1 MVLFLICRKIVPKQK
16 QNKQDLNYLEFQVS
30 FIRLVPIWV
39 QTCYCNTNVLT
50 LHIKLIIM
58 DIAIQKKAQS
68 FRLPI
73 DLIERLKKMAKRQNR
88 SLNNFV
94 ECALLDIAY
103 SEPNAETKA
112 AIEEAKSGKL
122 QGPLDV
128 SSVEAMYKSM
138 GL

>member
-1 MVLFLICRKIVPKQK
+1 
-16 QNKQDLNYLEFQVS
+16 
-30 FIRLVPIWV
+30 
-39 QTCYCNTNVLT
+39 
-50 LHIKLIIM
+50 M
-58 DIAIQKKAQS
+58 DIAMKKKAQS

-73 DLIERLKKMAKRQNR
+73 DLIDRLKQMAKLENR

-94 ECALLDIAY
+94 ECALLDLAY
-103 SEPNAETKA
+103 NEPNEDTKA
-112 AIEEAKSGKL
+112 AIEEARSGKL

>member
-1 MVLFLICRKIVPKQK
+1 M
-16 QNKQDLNYLEFQVS
+16 DL
-30 FIRLVPIWV
+30 
-39 QTCYCNTNVLT
+39 
-50 LHIKLIIM
+50 
-58 DIAIQKKAQS
+58 AIQKKAQS

-73 DLIERLKKMAKRQNR
+73 ELIERLKKMARKQNR

-94 ECALLDIAY
+94 ECALLDLAY
-103 SEPNAETKA
+103 SKPNEETLA

>member
-1 MVLFLICRKIVPKQK
+1 MH
-16 QNKQDLNYLEFQVS
+16 
-30 FIRLVPIWV
+30 
-39 QTCYCNTNVLT
+39 TNNSD
-50 LHIKLIIM
+50 M

-68 FRLPI
+68 FRLPV
-73 DLIERLKKMAKRQNR
+73 DLIEKLKGLARKQNR

-94 ECALLDIAY
+94 ECALLDLVY
-103 SEPNAETKA
+103 SEPNEETLA

-128 SSVEAMYKSM
+128 SSVDAMYKSM

>member
-1 MVLFLICRKIVPKQK
+1 M
-16 QNKQDLNYLEFQVS
+16 
-30 FIRLVPIWV
+30 
-39 QTCYCNTNVLT
+39 T
-50 LHIKLIIM
+50 
-58 DIAIQKKAQS
+58 IQKKAQS

-73 DLIERLKKMAKRQNR
+73 NLIERLKQMAKLQNR

-103 SEPNAETKA
+103 TEPNAETKA
-112 AIEEAKSGKL
+112 ALEEAKDGLL

-128 SSVEAMYKSM
+128 SSVDAMYKSM

>member
-1 MVLFLICRKIVPKQK
+1 MHTK
-16 QNKQDLNYLEFQVS
+16 DA
-30 FIRLVPIWV
+30 
-39 QTCYCNTNVLT
+39 
-50 LHIKLIIM
+50 IM

-68 FRLPI
+68 FRLPV
-73 DLIERLKKMAKRQNR
+73 DLIERLKKLARQQNR

-94 ECALLDIAY
+94 ECALIDLAY
-103 SEPNAETKA
+103 SEPNAETRA
-112 AIEEAKSGKL
+112 ALKEARSGKL

>member
-1 MVLFLICRKIVPKQK
+1 
-16 QNKQDLNYLEFQVS
+16 
-30 FIRLVPIWV
+30 
-39 QTCYCNTNVLT
+39 
-50 LHIKLIIM
+50 M
-58 DIAIQKKAQS
+58 DDTVIQKKAQS

-73 DLIERLKKMAKRQNR
+73 DLIKRLQQMAKRENR

-94 ECALLDIAY
+94 ECALLDLAY
-103 SEPNAETKA
+103 AEPNAETKA
-112 AIEEAKSGKL
+112 AINEAKAGKL

>member
-1 MVLFLICRKIVPKQK
+1 MEL
-16 QNKQDLNYLEFQVS
+16 
-30 FIRLVPIWV
+30 
-39 QTCYCNTNVLT
+39 
-50 LHIKLIIM
+50 
-58 DIAIQKKAQS
+58 AIHKKAQS

-73 DLIERLKKMAKRQNR
+73 DLIERLKILARRQNR

-94 ECALLDIAY
+94 ECALLDLAY
-103 SEPNAETKA
+103 SEPNDDTLA
-112 AIEEAKSGKL
+112 AIEEARSGKL

>member
-1 MVLFLICRKIVPKQK
+1 MSVL
-16 QNKQDLNYLEFQVS
+16 
-30 FIRLVPIWV
+30 IWV

-50 LHIKLIIM
+50 LHTNQIIT
-58 DIAIQKKAQS
+58 DIAIQKKVQS

-73 DLIERLKKMAKRQNR
+73 DLIEKLKKMAKRQNR